1 MALPAKRWPL
11 YAEEHRAEA
20 DACAEQSSKHLAAS
34 AKLLAE
40 AIAAIK
46 RGNPVQAE
54 LLITRAQLE
63 EIVKTKQKDLTA
75 ADLDAGVRTI
85 AGSARSMGII
95 VEGV

>member
-63 EIVKTKQKDLTA
+63 NAQ
-75 ADLDAGVRTI
+75 ADALQERIRRVLEV
-85 AGSARSMGII
+85 ARHGRD
-95 VEGV
+95 